1 MKGYTILFE
10 NDDILVLDKAAG
22 LAVQGGAGV
31 GVSLDRLL
39 EAARNPRPLLV
50 HRLDRDTSGVMIT
63 AKSREAA
70 SRLAAAW
77 KRRDA
82 AGGVSK
88 YYLAVCA
95 GNPGAAGVIDTD
107 LAVHGRTR
115 NAETRWRRLSSHA
128 LVEYAPPGA
137 SAGAYAVLEIEP
149 GTGRLHQIRRHLAG
163 HGWPILGDGKYGDF
177 ALNKRLRQSRSLRNL
192 LLHAA
197 RLVIGGGALGYP
209 LDISAPL
216 PPWFVP
222 WVHPGEL

>member
-1 MKGYTILFE
+1 MKGYTVLFE

-31 GVSLDRLL
+31 GVSLDHLL
-39 EAARNPRPLLV
+39 GAARNPRPLLV

-63 AKSREAA
+63 AKSRETA

-82 AGGVSK
+82 EGGVRK

-95 GNPGAAGVIDTD
+95 GNPGAAGVIDAD
-107 LAVHGRTR
+107 LAVHGKTR
-115 NAETRWRRLSSHA
+115 SAETRWHRLSWGA
-128 LVEYAPPGA
+128 LPEYDAGGDAPGE
-137 SAGAYAVLEIEP
+137 YTVLEIEP

-163 HGWPILGDGKYGDF
+163 HGQPILGDDKYGDF
-177 ALNKRLRQSRSLRNL
+177 ALNKRLRKSRALRHL

-216 PPWFVP
+216 PAWFAP
-222 WVHPGEL
+222 WVRPGEQ